1 MSHPLE
7 REPGLVNLSDL
18 VIYNPQV
25 QSFEGLLR
33 LVAIAARD
41 GARFLN
47 YDVTPD
53 YRDTPKKWHAIVERA
68 FALGG
73 RYPGLDQ

>member
-1 MSHPLE
+1 MSHSLE
-7 REPGLVNLSDL
+7 RTPGMVNLSDL

-25 QSFEGLLR
+25 RSFPELLV
-33 LVAIAARD
+33 LVAQAARD

-53 YRDTPKKWHAIVERA
+53 YRDTPRKWHVEVERA
-68 FALGG
+68 FSLGA
-73 RYPGLDQ
+73 RYLGERS